1 MEGIKRRREFEEAL
15 RNIIS
20 KLDREGKDRL
30 DRSEVEEI
38 GEQYDLDPE
47 KARELFLASKGDV
60 WEGELIDGER
70 EPGWEAARLDRA
82 PASGDNLSV

>member
-60 WEGELIDGER
+60 WEGELIDGEG